1 MHTMKDAPQS
11 TGPLDFLDELSFG
24 STDSDEFIKL
34 DIPVPQVK
42 NNRLIIQ
49 REDLEKLASI
59 AFSEIA
65 FKFPTSHCQKISAI
79 ALDSKTSPLE
89 RFVATSFLQNAAIAA
104 QGVFPL
110 CQDTGSALVYG
121 WRGESVESVLEG
133 SPFPDDRAALS
144 HGIGRAY
151 TENAL
156 RASQLCPVDVF
167 SEKNSGNNLPASI
180 DIRTVSGNAF
190 RFLFAAKGGG
200 STSKTTLTMEPP
212 AILAPERL
220 RMLLAQRIAAL
231 GASGCPPYTITTVVG
246 GVTPSQ
252 ALYALELASYGLL
265 DALPDLSEASMHSE
279 PALRVREWEAILME
293 LASQSGIGAQWGG
306 SHLALD
312 TKFIR
317 LSRHSA
323 NLPVA
328 MGVSCVAHRKAL
340 ALVDERGWFLEKLED
355 DPARFLS
362 PDAPMLDAP
371 MLSDAAAIDF
381 DEAPSKWLDKLRAL
395 PAGSTVLLSGTV
407 ALARDSA
414 HERILAL
421 LEQGKPAPDSLQNRP
436 IFYAGPTEPKE
447 GFASGAIG
455 PTSAKRMD
463 FYMEPF
469 LSKGLG
475 LVTIGKG
482 ERGKGAADAIR
493 RFGGVYL
500 AAIGGVAA
508 LNARHH
514 VTESVVKDYA
524 DLGMEAIRHIRLVD
538 LPAIVAIDA
547 HGMSIYCGQ
556 DYGRR

>member
-1 MHTMKDAPQS
+1 MKAAQQGI
-11 TGPLDFLDELSFG
+11 GPLDFLDELSFG
-24 STDSDEFIKL
+24 SNDSGDFIKL
-34 DIPVPQVK
+34 DMSAPQVE

-49 REDLEKLASI
+49 REDLEKLAYI

-65 FKFPTSHCQKISAI
+65 FKFPSSHCQRISAI
-79 ALDSKTSPLE
+79 ALDSRTSPLE
-89 RFVATSFLQNAAIAA
+89 RFVAASFLQNAAIATE
-104 QGVFPL
+104 GIFPL

-121 WRGESVESVLEG
+121 WRGEAVESAQRH
-133 SPFPDDRAALS
+133 SPFSDDRAALS

-151 TENAL
+151 TENVL
-156 RASQLCPVDVF
+156 RASQLCPTDVF

-180 DIRTVSGNAF
+180 DVRTVSGRAF

-200 STSKTTLTMEPP
+200 STSKTTLTMESP

-220 RMLLAQRIAAL
+220 RVLLAQRIAAL
-231 GASGCPPYTITTVVG
+231 GASGCPPYTITTVLG
-246 GVTPSQ
+246 GVAPSQ

-265 DALPDLSEASMHSE
+265 DALPGSSESDSSEASEHPK
-279 PALRVREWEAILME
+279 PALRARDWEAVLME

-306 SHLALD
+306 SHLALE

-323 NLPVA
+323 NLPLA
-328 MGVSCVAHRKAL
+328 LGVSCVAHRKAL
-340 ALVDERGWFLEKLED
+340 AFVDERGWFLEKLED
-355 DPARFLS
+355 DPARFL
-362 PDAPMLDAP
+362 PPAAPV
-371 MLSDAAAIDF
+371 LSDAIAIDF
-381 DEAPSKWLDKLRAL
+381 DEAPSKWLTELRAL

-407 ALARDSA
+407 ALARDRA
-414 HERILAL
+414 HARILAL
-421 LEQGKPAPDSLQNRP
+421 LEQGEPAPDSLQNRP

-447 GFASGAIG
+447 GFVSGAIG

-463 FYMEPF
+463 FYMELF

-482 ERGKGAADAIR
+482 ERGKGAVDAIR
-493 RFGGVYL
+493 NFGGVYL

-524 DLGMEAIRHIRLVD
+524 DLGMEAIRHVRLVD
-538 LPAIVAIDA
+538 LPAIIAIDA
-547 HGMSIYCGQ
+547 HGTSIYFGQ

>member
-1 MHTMKDAPQS
+1 MKAAPQNS
-11 TGPLDFLDELSFG
+11 GPLDFLDELSFT
-24 STDSDEFIKL
+24 SIDSGEFIKL
-34 DIPVPQVK
+34 DMSVPQVK
-42 NNRLIIQ
+42 NNRLVIQ
-49 REDLEKLASI
+49 REDLEKLAYT

-79 ALDSKTSPLE
+79 ALDPKTSPLE
-89 RFVATSFLQNAAIAA
+89 RFVATSFLQNATIAA
-104 QGVFPL
+104 EGIFPL

-121 WRGESVESVLEG
+121 WRGESVESALEG

-156 RASQLCPVDVF
+156 RASQLCPMDVF

-180 DIRTVSGNAF
+180 DVRTVSGSTF

-212 AILAPERL
+212 SILAPERL
-220 RMLLAQRIAAL
+220 RMHLAQRIAAL
-231 GASGCPPYTITTVVG
+231 GASGCPPYTITTVLG
-246 GVTPSQ
+246 GVAPSQ

-265 DALPDLSEASMHSE
+265 DALPDRSEASMYSE

-328 MGVSCVAHRKAL
+328 MGVSCVAHRKSL
-340 ALVDERGWFLEKLED
+340 AFVDKQGWFLEKLEE
-355 DPARFLS
+355 DPARFL
-362 PDAPMLDAP
+362 PQDAP
-371 MLSDAAAIDF
+371 MLSDATAIDF

-414 HERILAL
+414 HARILAL
-421 LEQGKPAPDSLQNRP
+421 LEQGEPAPDSLQNRP
-436 IFYAGPTEPKE
+436 IFYAGPTEPKA

-482 ERGKGAADAIR
+482 ERGKGAVDAIR

-524 DLGMEAIRHIRLVD
+524 DLGMEAIRHVRLAD
-538 LPAIVAIDA
+538 LPAIIAIDA
-547 HGMSIYCGQ
+547 HGTSIYCGQ
-556 DYGRR
+556 DYGRP